1 MARSP
6 SSENRSEASNRGW
19 QRGAQLVRGAQASA
33 SQPAIAVA
41 AFRELVERLRY
52 PQNPIPW
59 PLTNFTFFAGAGFSK
74 SWDPA
79 APVGEALFQF
89 DGSLVED
96 VLDIEVLARQF
107 GLDRENLNLEAI
119 RQISYQVDMYEQ
131 YPDIRSRYIDGQNLA
146 MIRAALRAATVAR
159 YAELTDLNYFD
170 SESAKFPMPDHSPD
184 RGAIM
189 GFFQHLRDCA
199 DGSQFHSE
207 GIRTNFVTTNYDYVI
222 ETILDNL
229 VGPDDSF
236 NLYTYRGVTP
246 TQISGYAN
254 PKPTHGH
261 WLASHLIKLNGGFE
275 ILRDGDGYRFEYG
288 PRDRTEIREHPPVI
302 MLPSR
307 EQNYSDSYFAAILPK
322 AVRLMRETSV
332 LVIVGYSMPDDDA
345 LMRFVIRQFSEEPE
359 DGRGKTVF
367 YIDPELSEQQMLAKL
382 DAVIP
387 TLSAYETPR
396 AFTFRGTFGEF
407 ATQYMGLVEISDM
420 T

>member
-1 MARSP
+1 M
-6 SSENRSEASNRGW
+6 
-19 QRGAQLVRGAQASA
+19 
-33 SQPAIAVA
+33 AVA
-41 AFRELVERLRY
+41 AFRDLVEHFRY
-52 PQNPIPW
+52 PQEPVPW

-79 APVGEALFQF
+79 APVGTALFQF
-89 DGSLVED
+89 DGNLLED

-107 GLDRENLNLEAI
+107 GVDREDLDLEAI
-119 RQISYQVDMYEQ
+119 RQIGYQVDMYER
-131 YPDIRSRYIDGQNLA
+131 YPDIRSRYMDGQNLA

-159 YAELTDLNYFD
+159 YAELTELNHFD
-170 SESAKFPMPDHSPD
+170 PASAKFPMPDRTPD
-184 RGAIM
+184 RESIM
-189 GFFQHLRDCA
+189 GLFRHLRDCA
-199 DGSQFHSE
+199 DGSQFFAE
-207 GIRTNFVTTNYDYVI
+207 GVRTNFVTTNYDYVI

-236 NLYTYRGVTP
+236 SLYTYRGVTP
-246 TQISGYAN
+246 TRISGYAN

-261 WLASHLIKLNGGFE
+261 WLVSHLIKLNGGFE

-288 PRDRTEIREHPPVI
+288 WREQAEIREHPPVI

-307 EQNYSDSYFAAILPK
+307 EQNYDDSYFAAIFPK
-322 AVRLMRETSV
+322 AVRLMRETRV
-332 LVIVGYSMPDDDA
+332 LVIVGYSMPEDDA

-367 YIDPELSEQQMLAKL
+367 YIDPALTEQQMIAKL
-382 DAVIP
+382 EAVIP
-387 TLSAYETPR
+387 TLSTYETPR

-407 ATQYMGLVEISDM
+407 ASQFMRLVESPDQ